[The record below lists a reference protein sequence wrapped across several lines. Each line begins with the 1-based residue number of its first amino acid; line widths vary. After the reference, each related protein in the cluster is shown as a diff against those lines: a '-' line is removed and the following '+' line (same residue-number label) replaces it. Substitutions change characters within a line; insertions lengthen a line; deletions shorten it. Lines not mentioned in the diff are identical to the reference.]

1 MNPATVAAP
10 KSGMNINMDINNNV
24 QNLLD
29 QSGIFAF
36 IHVDDL
42 ASAHILTYQ
51 ADRAAGRYICF
62 QKLVSKV
69 DIVEATRQMY
79 PIARLASFNPCMLE
93 QRRRERYEEK
103 GKERGARDKI
113 LET

>member
-1 MNPATVAAP
+1 MNPATVAGP

-62 QKLVSKV
+62 EKLLSKS
-69 DIVEATRQMY
+69 DIVEAARQMY
-79 PIARLASFNPCMLE
+79 PNYPIARYAFS
-93 QRRRERYEEK
+93 Y
-103 GKERGARDKI
+103 
-113 LET
+113 TYH